1 MCCCPLGGSIPGAP
15 NRASGEALG
24 VGGRRRRPANAGRG
38 VQLLTQPT
46 GGEGFGILSSDA
58 YSLQAAPP
66 ASCSSRC
73 GSGLCFA
80 SVASVMKELTLLQL
94 FTATVHATCNKW
106 RSPSTPRPCSRPRR
120 LVALSILFVTL
131 AVLHTSRLLVLL
143 VRASPER
150 VLQEGVNFNMRFYA
164 PHGLGWYSNA
174 TVQCERGVQPRAR
187 PSHKISASPALAA
200 MRLLGA
206 GLSGLYHGRP
216 PSSSS
221 VCRGLQNG
229 KCGPSSHCWPC
240 GFVPPSN
247 RRSWRAL

>member
-1 MCCCPLGGSIPGAP
+1 M
-15 NRASGEALG
+15 
-24 VGGRRRRPANAGRG
+24 RP
-38 VQLLTQPT
+38 
-46 GGEGFGILSSDA
+46 
-58 YSLQAAPP
+58 
-66 ASCSSRC
+66 
-73 GSGLCFA
+73 GSGLQKSARARADFP
-80 SVASVMKELTLLQL
+80 SVRGARILCEMSTPSGMNPLWSCC
-94 FTATVHATCNKW
+94 ATCNKS
-106 RSPSTPRPCSRPRR
+106 RSSSTPRPRSRPRR
-120 LVALSILFVTL
+120 PVALSTLFVTL
-131 AVLHTSRLLVLL
+131 AVLHTSRLLFLL

-187 PSHKISASPALAA
+187 PSHKTSASPALAA